1 MQDTDV
7 NALIQ
12 SELMSGESLLW
23 CGRPK
28 QGVAFSQ
35 SDALLIPFSV
45 VWAGF
50 AVFWTYGASRA
61 RAPGPFWMFGLIF
74 VAVGLYFVFGR
85 FIADAV
91 TRSKTCYGVTSDRIL
106 IISELFGHRVKS
118 LNLRTLSDVTFT
130 NNSSGAG
137 TISFGPMNPAASA
150 FGGASWPGRGQYQ
163 PPSFILDQNI
173 QQVYGIIRDAQK
185 RAH

>member
-1 MQDTDV
+1 VQESDV
-7 NALIQ
+7 NALIRA
-12 SELMSGESLLW
+12 ELMSGESLLW
-23 CGRPK
+23 SGRPK
-28 QGVAFSQ
+28 QGIAFRP

-45 VWAGF
+45 LWAGF
-50 AVFWTYGASRA
+50 AVFWTYTASRTG
-61 RAPGPFWMFGLIF
+61 APTQFWMFGLIF

-106 IISELFGHRVKS
+106 IVSELFGHRVKS

-130 NNSSGAG
+130 NNRNGAG

-150 FGGASWPGRGQYQ
+150 FGAAPWLGRGQYQ

-173 QQVYGIIRDAQK
+173 QKVYGIIRDAQK